1 MSGPW
6 SRLEVVVL
14 AALIVPA
21 IAAGSAGAAGGPVV
35 QRLLLVDGRVVARA
49 APRAGA
55 PAVGAIPARTP
66 LTGARTVLPVIA
78 SAVGPAGGRW
88 LRVRLPLRP
97 NGATGWV
104 PAAAGTAAETP
115 WRIVVHRAARRADVL
130 EGGRVRATFPII
142 VGKPAT
148 PTPLGSFFVVEKLH
162 LAPGVTEGPWALA
175 ISAYSNVLHEFA
187 GGVGQVGLHGTVG
200 LADPLG
206 TRASHGCVRFGV
218 RAISWI
224 AARVEAGTPVV
235 VERA

>member
-1 MSGPW
+1 MSGQRA
-6 SRLEVVVL
+6 RLKAAVL
-14 AALIVPA
+14 AALIA
-21 IAAGSAGAAGGPVV
+21 QTIAAGTPGAAGGPLV
-35 QRLLLVDGRVVARA
+35 QRLLLVDGRVAARA
-49 APRAGA
+49 APRADA
-55 PAVGAIPARTP
+55 AVVGAIPGRTP
-66 LTGARTVLPVIA
+66 LTGARTVVPVLA

-97 NGATGWV
+97 NGGTGWV

-115 WRIVVHRAARRADVL
+115 WRIVVHRAARQADVL
-130 EGGRVRATFPII
+130 EQGRVRATFPVV

-200 LADPLG
+200 LTDPLG
-206 TRASHGCVRFGV
+206 TQASHGCVRFGV
-218 RAISWI
+218 RAITWI
-224 AARVEAGTPVV
+224 AARVDAGTPVV
-235 VERA
+235 VER